1 MKRLTY
7 FQVHKNK
14 TAKKLPFFISKS
26 IIDKCLNDMKTRFN
40 LIKMMEDSEEHQL
53 Y

>member
-14 TAKKLPFFISKS
+14 KPKKLPFFIGKDV
-26 IIDKCLNDMKTRFN
+26 IDKCLKEMELKYN
-40 LIKMMEDSEEHQL
+40 LLLLMQEAKGDF
-53 Y
+53 

>member
-14 TAKKLPFFISKS
+14 KPKKLPFFISKS
-26 IIDKCLNDMKTRFN
+26 LTDKVLEDLNHRFDLF
-40 LIKMMEDSEEHQL
+40 LIMQEAKGDF
-53 Y
+53 

>member
-14 TAKKLPFFISKS
+14 KPKKLPFFIGKDV
-26 IIDKCLNDMKTRFN
+26 IDKCYKDMIHKYN
-40 LIKMMEDSEEHQL
+40 LLLLMQEDKSDF
-53 Y
+53 

>member
-14 TAKKLPFFISKS
+14 KPKKLPFFISKKL
-26 IIDKCLNDMKTRFN
+26 IAKCVDEMFTRFE
-40 LIKMMEDSEEHQL
+40 LFKIMEESNGH